1 MPKKQRGPHHSAPCL
16 HPQPSGLPC
25 PGKATRKHPYF
36 GLICARHARGPH
48 HTAPCQHPQSSGL
61 PCPNRAVD
69 HHDPYGPI
77 CALHAHHHDI
87 SLSRTAGF
95 TVRVSP
101 DEHTA
106 LSAVAGTLNVTLSDL
121 GRIMLLGLEVPQ
133 PPRPRIDALAYG
145 QLGKIGGNLN
155 QIARGLN
162 AAWLGE
168 AESFDLDFEDLVAQL
183 AALRATLDEVRL
195 GLAGA
200 P

>member
-1 MPKKQRGPHHSAPCL
+1 MPKRPRGPHHS
-16 HPQPSGLPC
+16 
-25 PGKATRKHPYF
+25 
-36 GLICARHARGPH
+36 
-48 HTAPCQHPQSSGL
+48 APCQHPQSSGL
-61 PCPNRAVD
+61 ACPNRAVN
-69 HHDPYGPI
+69 HHDDYGPI

-87 SLSRTAGF
+87 SLSRTVGF

-183 AALRATLDEVRL
+183 AALRVTLDEVRL